1 MMKQGAKLAV
11 VLLAL
16 LALAISTAAQTGIG
30 VRVSAVTEGGIVV
43 YDETGSSTMYALPLT
58 YILDQVW
65 NPAGDKIAVI
75 GSMDADFQVWVIDL
89 AAISAYPIASGVE
102 PFPPL
107 FNSAGD
113 LLFVAPP
120 ESLPTSMETPYT
132 VRLMLVTPQADAQP
146 AQIASFAWQVGC
158 GGGSPF
164 PADAAYSTEA
174 GFFGNA
180 LALMETPY
188 GYLYST
194 SCAGVGYGLINP
206 ATGEDLPIPN
216 SDNMFRAALSLDGT
230 QLYALYLNPNDANRA
245 RPILVR
251 VDLSTLTMT
260 EISTTAMPDQITVGV
275 DGAVFYSS
283 RVESGDL
290 LAGLTVEERARA
302 IEGIGLPADANNV
315 TVPSYTVSIYRVDP
329 VTQAEALVY
338 TGEGYAV
345 GRMTALDADSIL
357 FSVIGNQQAF
367 VTEIV
372 QTGAFTGTIP
382 VTVYAMN
389 TDGTGLALIGENMK
403 QFAVE

>member
-1 MMKQGAKLAV
+1 MKQGVKLTV

-16 LALAISTAAQTGIG
+16 LTLAISAAAQTGVG
-30 VRVSAVTEGGIVV
+30 VRISAVTEGGIIV
-43 YDETGSSTMYALPLT
+43 YDETGNSTMYALPLT
-58 YILDQVW
+58 YVLDQVW
-65 NPAGDKIAVI
+65 NPAGDKIAVV
-75 GSMDADFQVWVIDL
+75 GSVDANFQVWVIDL
-89 AAISAYPIASGVE
+89 AASSAYPIANGVE

-120 ESLPTSMETPYT
+120 ETLPTSMETPYT

-216 SDNMFRAALSLDGT
+216 SDNMFRAALSPDGT
-230 QLYALYLNPNDANRA
+230 QLYALYLSPNDANRA

-260 EISTTAMPDQITVGV
+260 ELTTSAIPDQIAVGV
-275 DGAVFYSS
+275 DGAVFVSS

-290 LAGLTVEERARA
+290 LAGLTAEERTRITDA
-302 IEGIGLPADANNV
+302 IGLSPDYPI
-315 TVPSYTVSIYRVDP
+315 PSYTVSIHRIDP
-329 VTQAEALVY
+329 VTQAETLVY
-338 TGEGYAV
+338 TGDGYAV
-345 GRMTALDADSIL
+345 GRMTALDADSLL
-357 FSVIGNQQAF
+357 FSVIANQQAF
-367 VTEIV
+367 VAEIA

-382 VTVYAMN
+382 VAVYALN
-389 TDGTGLALIGENMK
+389 TDGTGLTLIGENVR

>member
-1 MMKQGAKLAV
+1 MKQGLKLAV

-16 LALAISTAAQTGIG
+16 LALAISAAAQTGIG
-30 VRVSAVTEGGIVV
+30 MLYSAVTEGGIVV

-58 YILDQVW
+58 YVVDQVW
-65 NPAGDKIAVI
+65 NPAGDKIAVV
-75 GSMDADFQVWVIDL
+75 GSVDASFQVWVIDL
-89 AAISAYPIASGVE
+89 AAGSAYPVASGVE
-102 PFPPL
+102 PFAPL

-120 ESLPTSMETPYT
+120 ENPDFSGSAPYT

-164 PADAAYSTEA
+164 PADAVYSTEA

-188 GYLYST
+188 GYLYSR

-216 SDNMFRAALSLDGT
+216 SDDMFRAALSLDGT

-245 RPILVR
+245 RPILVH

-260 EISTTAMPDQITVGV
+260 EIPTSGIPDQITVGT

-290 LAGLTVEERARA
+290 LAGLTPEERTRVSDA
-302 IEGIGLPADANNV
+302 IGLSPDYPI
-315 TVPSYTVSIYRVDP
+315 PSYTVSIHRVDP
-329 VTQAEALVY
+329 VTQAETLVY

-367 VTEIV
+367 VTEIA

-382 VTVYAMN
+382 VAVYTIN
-389 TDGTGLALIGENMK
+389 TDDSGFMLIGEDVR